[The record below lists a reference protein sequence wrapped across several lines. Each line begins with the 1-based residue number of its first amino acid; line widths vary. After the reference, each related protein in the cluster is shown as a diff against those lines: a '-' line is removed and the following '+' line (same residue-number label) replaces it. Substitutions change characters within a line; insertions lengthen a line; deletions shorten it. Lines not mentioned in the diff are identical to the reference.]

1 VDELTRYLA
10 HFRPHWRGV
19 LLSVLLLS
27 VAAVIPGGAV
37 LLLQQTLD
45 DVLVAGDTGRLGG
58 LCLALV
64 GLYLL
69 RGGVAVVRTHITKR
83 IAWAVTAELRCAL
96 HRHYLQLSPLQQGS
110 TGERVA
116 ALTSEVDAL
125 QYGVS
130 AVVTAIR
137 NPLTLVVL
145 GGTAAWLAPSLA
157 PIALLLLPAAWL
169 CARWGGRLLRRR
181 ARRLREAR
189 AMLIHRAT
197 EQLEGLELLQS
208 FGAVE
213 RAEEAFAASA
223 EHDRRARLRL
233 EVERILPAAVTQTAA
248 AAVLGGLLWVGG
260 AQVGAGTLAP
270 GELVGFAVALAL
282 MNRPLGGL
290 AEVWSL
296 MQRSLGALEKV
307 YEVLAIRPRV
317 REPEHPQ
324 DLPEGPLTVSWE
336 GVSVD
341 FGQGPILSGLDLV
354 ARPSEILG
362 VVGPT
367 GAGKST
373 LLRMVTRQVCGD
385 AGMVRLG
392 GVPVEA
398 LRRRDLGA
406 AVAIVRQEGFL
417 FSATVAENL
426 RLGAPLATEA
436 DLEQALRTAGADFV
450 FGLPRGLDTYLE
462 DRGAQLSG
470 GERQRLCLARALAT
484 GARVLLLDEATNQVD
499 AETSA
504 EILDRLHRRILGR
517 TVIFVAH
524 DLAAVRRVHR
534 VALLDEGHLME
545 IGTHNTLVASGGR
558 YAALWQAV
566 GILH

>member
-1 VDELTRYLA
+1 VDELTRYLQ

-19 LLSVLLLS
+19 VAAVVLLSI
-27 VAAVIPGGAV
+27 AAVIPGGAV

-45 DVLVAGDTGRLGG
+45 DVLVAGDTGRLGL
-58 LCLALV
+58 LCLSLV

-83 IAWAVTAELRCAL
+83 IAWAVTSEMRCAL
-96 HRHYLQLSPLQQGS
+96 HRHYLQLSPRQQGS

-137 NPLTLVVL
+137 NPLTLAVL
-145 GGTAAWLAPSLA
+145 AATAAWLAPSLA
-157 PIALLLLPAAWL
+157 PIALVLLPAAWL

-181 ARRLREAR
+181 ARSLREAR
-189 AMLIHRAT
+189 SALIHRAA
-197 EQLEGLELLQS
+197 EQLEGLALLQAY
-208 FGAVE
+208 GAVD
-213 RAEEAFAASA
+213 RAGKAFAEAA
-223 EHDRRARLRL
+223 DVDQRARLRL

-307 YEVLAIRPRV
+307 YDVMEVRPLV
-317 REPEHPQ
+317 QEPTHPR
-324 DLPEGPLTVSWE
+324 DLPAGPLSVSWE
-336 GVSVD
+336 GVAVD
-341 FGQGPILSGLDLV
+341 FGQGPVLSGLELV

-362 VVGPT
+362 LVGPT

-373 LLRMVTRQVCGD
+373 LLRMVTRQVRGN
-385 AGMVRLG
+385 AGCVRIG
-392 GVPVEA
+392 GVPVDA
-398 LRRRDLGA
+398 LRRRDLVS
-406 AVAIVRQEGFL
+406 AVAIVQQEGFL
-417 FSATVAENL
+417 FTATVAQNL
-426 RLGAPLATEA
+426 RLGAPLATDR
-436 DLEQALRTAGADFV
+436 DLEAALRAAGAEFV
-450 FGLPRGLDTYLE
+450 FGLPQGLETHLE
-462 DRGAQLSG
+462 DRGDQLSG
-470 GERQRLCLARALAT
+470 GERQRLCLARALVT

-504 EILDRLHRRILGR
+504 EILERLRDLAPGR
-517 TVIFVAH
+517 TVVFVAH
-524 DLAAVRRVHR
+524 DLATVRHAHR
-534 VALLDEGHLME
+534 VALLDGGRLME

-558 YAALWQAV
+558 YASLWQAV